1 MIKNKLVVGMMA
13 TKKNSNKIYL
23 KNNLN
28 IYKKENLHDYKHF
41 ARTHILEKI
50 KFKWDFI
57 HGNEKTLK
65 TWNKLVT

>member
-1 MIKNKLVVGMMA
+1 MMA

-50 KFKWDFI
+50 KFK
-57 HGNEKTLK
+57 
-65 TWNKLVT
+65 

>member
-50 KFKWDFI
+50 KFK
-57 HGNEKTLK
+57 
-65 TWNKLVT
+65 